1 MSFFKNLKFLMLI
14 IYLTPLLVAIALF
27 NKFLNIYPYFHDAV
41 SYNYLNIKASMKAE
55 NFGTFVILKQEI
67 LSNGRNILAVAP
79 YIIFP
84 TIAKYKLAHL
94 ATSLPFFIIF
104 IYSIYSLVKKVT
116 KKKLL
121 AILLSF
127 FIFFIPGLYNPTKGI
142 IGNNI
147 DINVSFVIGI
157 SIVYF
162 LKWNFFGKKKNF
174 YLFLLFSLLPVYLRF
189 ASILYLLAIYLG
201 FLLIILITGNLK
213 NLFKKFRPKD
223 FFYILIILLIFSP
236 YIFFHIETV
245 IMFYKIYGYD
255 LNNSIFDSSK
265 IFINTLGSFLGIPI
279 ILLLISLYFFFFKI
293 FFFNNIYDLKNLF
306 IINLSIIIPIFNI
319 FILKTTTTAVHIYS
333 FVNIYIAMILFV
345 IFYFTSFSS
354 SFEKVINKIFLI
366 FFVIICFQLI
376 YFNSKIS
383 NPPNHIKEKKK
394 FDIEL
399 ADNISNYNQKNIV
412 WLSVVDESFAAV
424 SVESFYRNKKFI
436 LPAGQDFFFSN
447 HKTVFLG
454 NFPNKSNIQ
463 ITKSLMNNINKYVD
477 IIIVHKEPNDL
488 KNYFNNDV
496 SFFVSKKISLL
507 VKSDSN
513 WTFIKDILHPKYGKV
528 SIYKNSLPLDKNF
541 LDILSSKIIFN

>member
-1 MSFFKNLKFLMLI
+1 MSFFKNLKFLLLI
-14 IYLTPLLVAIALF
+14 IYLIPLLVAIALF
-27 NKFLNIYPYFHDAV
+27 YKFSNIYPYFHDAV

-67 LSNGRNILAVAP
+67 LSNGRNILAVVP

-84 TIAKYKLAHL
+84 TIAKYKIAHL

-104 IYSIYSLVKKVT
+104 IYSIYSLIKKIT

-162 LKWNFFGKKKNF
+162 LKWNFFGKKKHF

-189 ASILYLLAIYLG
+189 ASIVYLSVIYIG
-201 FLLIILITGNLK
+201 FLLIILIKANLK
-213 NLFKKFRPKD
+213 SLFRKFSRKD
-223 FFYILIILLIFSP
+223 FFCIFIIILIFSP
-236 YIFFHIETV
+236 YIFFHLKSV
-245 IMFYKIYGYD
+245 IMFYKIYGYG

-265 IFINTLGSFLGIPI
+265 IFIYTLGSFLGVPI
-279 ILLLISLYFFFFKI
+279 MILLIFLYFFFFKNFFLNDI
-293 FFFNNIYDLKNLF
+293 FDLKSLF
-306 IINLSIIIPIFNI
+306 IINLSVVLPIFNI
-319 FILKTTTTAVHIYS
+319 FILKTTTTPVHIYS
-333 FVNIYIAMILFV
+333 FVNIYISMILFV
-345 IFYFTSFSS
+345 VFYFASFD
-354 SFEKVINKIFLI
+354 KVIKKIFLI

-376 YFNSKIS
+376 HFNSKIS
-383 NPPNHIKEKKK
+383 NPPKDINEKKF
-394 FDIEL
+394 FDMEL
-399 ADNISNYNQKNIV
+399 ANNISNFNQKNIV

-463 ITKSLMNNINKYVD
+463 ITKSVMNNVNKYVD
-477 IIIVHKEPNDL
+477 IIIVHKETNTL

-513 WTFIKDILHPKYGKV
+513 WIFIKDILHPKYGKV
-528 SIYKNSLPLDKNF
+528 SIYKNSLPLDNNF
-541 LDILSSKIIFN
+541 NDILFGQIIFN

>member
-1 MSFFKNLKFLMLI
+1 MSYFKNLKFLLLI

-27 NKFLNIYPYFHDAV
+27 YKFSNIYPYFHDAV
-41 SYNYLNIKASMKAE
+41 SYNYLNIKASIKAE

-84 TIAKYKLAHL
+84 TIAKYKIAYL

-104 IYSIYSLVKKVT
+104 IYSVYSLVKKVT

-147 DINVSFVIGI
+147 DINASFVIGI

-174 YLFLLFSLLPVYLRF
+174 YLFLLFSFLPVYLRF
-189 ASILYLLAIYLG
+189 ASILYLSVIYIG

-213 NLFKKFRPKD
+213 SLFEKFRPKD
-223 FFYILIILLIFSP
+223 FFYIFIILLIFSP
-236 YIFFHIETV
+236 YIFFHLKPV
-245 IMFYKIYGYD
+245 ITFYKIYGYD

-265 IFINTLGSFLGIPI
+265 IFINTLGSFLRIPI
-279 ILLLISLYFFFFKI
+279 ILLLIFLYFFFFKI
-293 FFFNNIYDLKNLF
+293 FFFNNIYDLKSLF

-345 IFYFTSFSS
+345 IFYFTST
-354 SFEKVINKIFLI
+354 SFDKFIKKIFLI
-366 FFVIICFQLI
+366 FFAIICFQLI

-383 NPPNHIKEKKK
+383 NPPNDINERKK

-424 SVESFYRNKKFI
+424 SVESFYRNQKFI

-463 ITKSLMNNINKYVD
+463 ITKSIMNNINKYVD

-513 WTFIKDILHPKYGKV
+513 WIFIKDILHPKYGKV